1 VNKQLVLGA
10 GSAVVASVCMTL
22 FGTGIAA
29 ADDYAGMTYGEAQEQ
44 AGSGTTLV
52 VAGRVGGKLDQD
64 DCIVTWSQTAP
75 FLRDAGDEFT
85 HAVDEVMVSL
95 NCNGGHAT
103 VTNPGASVASPTGR
117 ESKAAADEAA
127 AAERR
132 QLEAVSTPDE

>member
-1 VNKQLVLGA
+1 MNKQLVFGA
-10 GSAVVASVCMTL
+10 GSAVVASVCMAL

-29 ADDYAGMTYGEAQEQ
+29 ADDFAGMTFGEAQEE
-44 AGSGTTLV
+44 AGGGTTLV
-52 VAGRVGGKLDQD
+52 VAGRVGDKLDQD
-64 DCIVTWSQTAP
+64 DCIVTRSQTAP

-85 HAVDEVMVSL
+85 HAQGEVLVSL

-103 VTNPGASVASPTGR
+103 ATNPGASVASPEGR

-132 QLEAVSTPDE
+132 RLQAVSTPDE